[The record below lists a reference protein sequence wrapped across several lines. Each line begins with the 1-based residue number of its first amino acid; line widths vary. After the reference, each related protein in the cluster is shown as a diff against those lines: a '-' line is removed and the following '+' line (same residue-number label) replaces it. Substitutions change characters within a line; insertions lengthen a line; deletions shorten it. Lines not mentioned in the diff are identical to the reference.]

1 MSANKY
7 FYFRCFI
14 QDFLL
19 KDLLYGSKLKSTR
32 KNIKKS

>member
-1 MSANKY
+1 MSENKY
-7 FYFRCFI
+7 FHFWCFI

-19 KDLLYGSKLKSTR
+19 KDLLYESKLISTR